1 MLHYLDFI
9 KYIIEVLKKLNN
21 NDLIK
26 YILVSLLFFYFV
38 QGIDI
43 GQLITFGFIFILVV
57 SFLQGDFN
65 IEKEKLDEETVQKL
79 ENINNKLKEPY
90 EKITSGTNNIV
101 KNKVPTIT
109 KIPNQ
114 FTNIVKYITF
124 LKEKTKDPTYQN
136 IIKNLLIFSK
146 KFTKQVN
153 YLFYTT
159 QNNLDYPQHTYQN
172 IRELEK
178 EISILLHSLYFKVE
192 NNQDMEIAQLI
203 HNIEN
208 EMEKVNHQ
216 LENYV
221 NADFGSN
228 TNMYKGPILKSQY
241 PKSFD
246 ETQDINN
253 RFIL

>member
-9 KYIIEVLKKLNN
+9 KYIIKILKKLNN

-43 GQLITFGFIFILVV
+43 GQLLSFGFIFILVV
-57 SFLQGDFN
+57 SFLQGDLKISEDQISEETQKKIDQ
-65 IEKEKLDEETVQKL
+65 IEKKIEQPF
-79 ENINNKLKEPY
+79 IN
-90 EKITSGTNNIV
+90 ITSGNNNLV
-101 KNKVPTIT
+101 KHKVPNINKMPT
-109 KIPNQ
+109 Q
-114 FTNIVKYITF
+114 FINIIKYITN
-124 LKEKTKDPTYQN
+124 LSEKTKDPTYRD
-136 IIKNLLIFSK
+136 IINKLLMFSK
-146 KFTKQVN
+146 KFVKQIN

-159 QNNLDYPQHTYQN
+159 QNSKDYPQHTYQN

-178 EISILLHSLYFKVE
+178 EISILLQSLYFKVE

-216 LENYV
+216 LENYINLDFV
-221 NADFGSN
+221 NN
-228 TNMYKGPILKSQY
+228 TNNLKGPIFKSEY
-241 PKSFD
+241 PKAFD
-246 ETQDINN
+246 EIHDVTN
-253 RFIL
+253 RFLP